1 MVRSKIVLCFLLFS
15 FFSAHQ
21 VNSFVVSFRPSVFNA
36 GQHVQNPSAL
46 QLQVLSR
53 TPANGMATGNGGPSI
68 NPHLKEHFSSHRRHG
83 RCSLR
88 SAGRENVEEVNQGI
102 SLPVDESGGGRKEP
116 ASVHSSSSAQIHEM
130 KLPKVSESQPSQIS
144 LLRKPTPRLQKL
156 RDLLFKKDVM
166 ETLTSAEF
174 ALKLDTSG
182 LFANTVGMEANGVR
196 TRTTIDYDRIFR
208 RLGACFTA
216 IDMYGAGRI
225 SMTEAELLSLRDRLL
240 DMQEQVNGDLH
251 SIAALVELNSQVAR
265 RVEAGFAESSRS
277 NVENSNVDA
286 QSEVKSSCTVY
297 LPIVICIQDG
307 KRQRR
312 R

>member
-1 MVRSKIVLCFLLFS
+1 MVRSKIVLCLLLFS
-15 FFSAHQ
+15 FFSTHQ

-53 TPANGMATGNGGPSI
+53 TPASGMATGNGGPSI
-68 NPHLKEHFSSHRRHG
+68 DPLLKELFSSHRRHG

-277 NVENSNVDA
+277 DVENSNVDA
-286 QSEVKSSCTVY
+286 QSEVKSSFTCM
-297 LPIVICIQDG
+297 L
-307 KRQRR
+307 
-312 R
+312 